1 MALPVQAPASSALRD
16 PDFIG
21 IVEKWIDEAPK
32 ETGLKTHGF
41 EGKDPAPRFQRRAV
55 VRIVGGAAAIDPKD
69 AGDLLDEQAP
79 IVGSAKQWAA
89 ADATKVEVYLG
100 QKSGKFYYNPMLAE
114 ASSDPKA
121 LKRVA
126 AA

>member
-1 MALPVQAPASSALRD
+1 MALPTQAPSQSALRD

-21 IVEKWIDEAPK
+21 IIEKWIDEAPK
-32 ETGLKTHGF
+32 ETGLMTHGF
-41 EGKDPAPRFQRRAV
+41 EGKDPAPRFLRRAI

-69 AGDLLDEQAP
+69 TGDLLDEQAP

-89 ADATKVEVYLG
+89 ADNTKVEVYLG
-100 QKSGKFYYNPMLAE
+100 AKSGKFFYNPMLAE

-121 LKRVA
+121 LKRIPA
-126 AA
+126 